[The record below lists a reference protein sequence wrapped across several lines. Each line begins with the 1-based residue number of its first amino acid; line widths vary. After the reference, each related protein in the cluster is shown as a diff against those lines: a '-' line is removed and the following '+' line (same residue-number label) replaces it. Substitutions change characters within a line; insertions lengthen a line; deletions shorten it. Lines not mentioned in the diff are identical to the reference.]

1 MISICYVCNT
11 RKKSWILRVVPLI
24 RQPCSVRTLGCLG
37 LTQLNEDIRTAL
49 WLRLAGKSDYWW
61 ALAFVQRSASS
72 TPFLNTSPCI
82 HSWLHLSWNPNMNP
96 KVFPRYHW
104 THWTDG
110 LTSPFQSRQ
119 HLSGCSFASKVV
131 FHGSTSAISM
141 DHIKIAMWS
150 YWRGMWKLTF
160 TRNQDTIW

>member
-1 MISICYVCNT
+1 M
-11 RKKSWILRVVPLI
+11 PLI

-49 WLRLAGKSDYWW
+49 WLRLAGKSAYWW

-72 TPFLNTSPCI
+72 TPFLTFRLVFTLGCI
-82 HSWLHLSWNPNMNP
+82 YLEIRTWIRKCFLDITGLIGYF
-96 KVFPRYHW
+96 KRPR
-104 THWTDG
+104 TDG
-110 LTSPFQSRQ
+110 LTSPFQFRQ